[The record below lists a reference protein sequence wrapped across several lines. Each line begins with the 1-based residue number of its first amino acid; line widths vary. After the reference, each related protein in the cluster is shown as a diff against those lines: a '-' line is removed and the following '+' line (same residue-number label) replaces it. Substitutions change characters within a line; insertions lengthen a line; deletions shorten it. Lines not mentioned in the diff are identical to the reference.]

1 MNDQVEIF
9 WPELTPPDICEVQV
23 SYEYC
28 KNTSRRLCESIGGLI
43 WKEYP
48 AGWRIHQFL
57 ADSVSDA
64 LLIVTD
70 PEAVLSGDAIRGLLK
85 GISSGFRACGPV
97 YNLTEN
103 PEQQAQLP
111 AAYLNVSSYVEMA
124 RHLSETAAVFHQ
136 ALQPLDPACI
146 LYRRDFLEILLQS
159 DGGNQSPQQLAAIPV
174 SAGIASGALVHRFG
188 NYYDGGREDLVD
200 LVPPN
205 INRVLDIGC
214 ANGGYGKHLKQV
226 RPDIRIV
233 GVELNPIMAESARRC
248 YDEIITS
255 PVEQAQIKEKFDLVN
270 CGDIL
275 EHLENPW
282 QMLKRICGLLNDGGY
297 LVLSV
302 PNAGHWTVIKD
313 LLNGRFEY
321 LPVGLLCITHLRWFT
336 ESSIRQ
342 ALADAGFG
350 IDTISRQQLAPTPEG
365 KKFISMM
372 CESGYGSEESL
383 MTNEIIIRALK
394 Q

>member
-1 MNDQVEIF
+1 MNDQLEVF
-9 WPELTPPDICEVQV
+9 WPKLTAPDILEVQM

-28 KNTSRRLCESIGGLI
+28 KNTSRQLCEAVSGLI
-43 WKEYP
+43 WRDYP
-48 AGWRIHQFL
+48 VEWQLHQFL
-57 ADSVSDA
+57 ANSVSDL

-70 PEAVLSGDAIRGLLK
+70 PEIVLSGYAILSLEK
-85 GISSGFRACGPV
+85 GISGGFRACGPV
-97 YNLTEN
+97 YNLFDN

-111 AAYLNVSSYVEMA
+111 ASYLNVSSYVEIA
-124 RHLSETAAVFHQ
+124 RNLSETTSRSHQ
-136 ALQPLDPACI
+136 AIQSLDPACV
-146 LYRRDFLEILLQS
+146 LYRRDYLEMLLQS
-159 DGGNQSPQQLAAIPV
+159 DGGNKSPQQLATMPA

-188 NYYDGGREDLVD
+188 NYYDGGREDLVA
-200 LVPPN
+200 LVPPK

-214 ANGGYGKHLKQV
+214 ANGGYGRHLKQV
-226 RPDIRIV
+226 RPDIWIV

-255 PVEQAQIKEKFDLVN
+255 PIEHVQIKEKFDLVN

-282 QMLKRICGLLNDGGY
+282 QMLKRIYHLLNEGGY
-297 LVLSV
+297 LVLSI

-342 ALADAGFG
+342 ALADAGFR
-350 IDTISRQQLAPTPEG
+350 IDKISSQQLAPTPEG
-365 KKFISMM
+365 KRFISTM

-394 Q
+394 

>member
-1 MNDQVEIF
+1 MNDQLEIF
-9 WPELTPPDICEVQV
+9 WPKLTAPDIWEVQV

-28 KNTSRRLCESIGGLI
+28 KNTSRQLCEPISGLI
-43 WKEYP
+43 WIDYP
-48 AGWRIHQFL
+48 VEWRIHQFL
-57 ADSVSDA
+57 ANSASDL

-70 PEAVLSGDAIRGLLK
+70 PEAVFSEYTIHCLVK
-85 GISSGFRACGPV
+85 GISGGFGACGPV
-97 YNLTEN
+97 YNISDH

-111 AAYLNVSSYVEMA
+111 ASYLNVSSYVEIA
-124 RHLSETAAVFHQ
+124 RHLSETTLPHRTADS
-136 ALQPLDPACI
+136 LDPTCV
-146 LYRRDFLEILLQS
+146 LYRRDYLESLLQS
-159 DGGNQSPQQLAAIPV
+159 GSGNKSSHQVAATPA

-200 LVPPN
+200 LVPPQ
-205 INRVLDIGC
+205 IRRVLDIGC

-233 GVELNPIMAESARRC
+233 GVELNPIMAETARRC

-255 PVEQAQIKEKFDLVN
+255 PIEQVQIDEKFDLVN

-282 QMLKRICGLLNDGGY
+282 QMLKRIYHLLNEGGY

-313 LLNGRFEY
+313 LMNGKFEY

-350 IDTISRQQLAPTPEG
+350 IDKISKQQIAPTPEG

-394 Q
+394 

>member
-1 MNDQVEIF
+1 MMNDQFEIF
-9 WPELTPPDICEVQV
+9 WPKLTAPDIWEVQV

-28 KNTSRRLCESIGGLI
+28 KNTSRQLSEAISGSI
-43 WKEYP
+43 WREYP
-48 AGWRIHQFL
+48 VGWQIHQFL
-57 ADSVSDA
+57 ANSVSDL

-70 PEAVLSGDAIRGLLK
+70 PEAVLSGYSILSLLK
-85 GISSGFRACGPV
+85 GMSRGFSACGPV
-97 YNLTEN
+97 YNLSDN
-103 PEQQAQLP
+103 PEQRAQLT
-111 AAYLNVSSYVEMA
+111 ASYLNVSSYEEIA
-124 RHLSETAAVFHQ
+124 RNLSETTSRSHQ
-136 ALQPLDPACI
+136 AIQSLDPACI
-146 LYRRDFLEILLQS
+146 LYRRDYLESLVQS
-159 DGGNQSPQQLAAIPV
+159 DGGHLSPLQLAGMPA
-174 SAGIASGALVHRFG
+174 SAGIAAGALVHRFG
-188 NYYDGGREDLVD
+188 NYYDGEREDLVG
-200 LVPPN
+200 LVPSKVY
-205 INRVLDIGC
+205 RVLDIGC
-214 ANGGYGKHLKQV
+214 AKGGYGRHLKQM

-233 GVELNPIMAESARRC
+233 GVELNPIMAESARCC

-255 PVEQAQIKEKFDLVN
+255 PIEQVEFEEKFDLIN

-282 QMLKRICGLLNDGGY
+282 QMLNRIYHLLNKGGY
-297 LVLSV
+297 LVLSI

-342 ALADAGFG
+342 ALADAGFR

-394 Q
+394 